1 MLTRRLAPK
10 EHKLIHDV
18 ECFIREKHR
27 HTEGHDYSHVL
38 EVLRYSLLIANAI
51 PEPVNPFILVCG
63 ALFHDIGR
71 TFDENGTLHGFI
83 GGAITDMYLKSTWVK
98 EEDICRIVRIV
109 VRHTETSRI
118 EPESVEERIVYDAD
132 GLDRLGLMGMI
143 RGIMGKHGNIK
154 DTLENRSKKR
164 LGDYKRLYFD
174 VSREIGEKLYTET
187 VDVVTQML
195 NALET
200 RLNNIEDIQIP

>member
-10 EHKLIHDV
+10 ERKLIQDI

-38 EVLRYSLLIANAI
+38 EVLRYSLLIAQAV

-71 TFDENGTLHGFI
+71 TFDEEGTLHGFI

-118 EPESVEERIVYDAD
+118 EPESIEERIVYDAD

-143 RGIMGKHGNIK
+143 RGLMGKHGNIK

-174 VSREIGEKLYTET
+174 VSREIGETLYAET
-187 VDVVTQML
+187 VEVVTQML

-200 RLNNIEDIQIP
+200 RLDNIEDIQIP

>member
-10 EHKLIHDV
+10 ERALIRDM

-38 EVLRYSLLIANAI
+38 EVLRYSLMIAEAI

-98 EEDICRIVRIV
+98 EEDVCKIVRIV

-118 EPESVEERIVYDAD
+118 EPESVEEQIVYDAD

-143 RGIMGKHGNIK
+143 RGIMGNHGNIK

-174 VSREIGEKLYTET
+174 VSREIGEKLYRET
-187 VDVVTQML
+187 VEVVTQML

>member
-1 MLTRRLAPK
+1 MLTRHLAPK
-10 EHKLIHDV
+10 ERALIRDM

-38 EVLRYSLLIANAI
+38 EVLRYSLMIAEAI

-98 EEDICRIVRIV
+98 EEDVGKIVRIV

-118 EPESVEERIVYDAD
+118 EPESVEEKIVYDAD

-143 RGIMGKHGNIK
+143 RGIMGNHGNIK

-174 VSREIGEKLYTET
+174 VSREIGEKLYRET
-187 VDVVTQML
+187 VEVVTQML